1 MKRFFKYLGVVIGMS
16 LSRLNK
22 SNPLI
27 LASSTAFF
35 TTFSISPIVILLVNI
50 LGIYFQS
57 QEISERL
64 FVILRETFGNRA
76 EKQIEA
82 IVYNLMLIE
91 GKGWILVLDCV
102 ILLFVATTLLK
113 VIRQSIHVIWHI
125 SSKPENQIRVNV
137 VERSKASALILL
149 IGVLFV
155 ASLVI
160 DGSVALLKQY
170 LVELHPSFSILF
182 IQVVNVILSVFLIT
196 VWLTILFMLLP
207 DAYVAWEIALAGGF
221 VTSILFNIGKIVLGY
236 FLIRGQMVNIF
247 GASTS
252 FALILLFIFYTS
264 LILYFGASFTYVH
277 GSLRKKP
284 IRPGRYAHQYEE
296 KIISVEEAQ

>member
-1 MKRFFKYLGVVIGMS
+1 MKRFFNYLAKAIGMS

-50 LGIYFQS
+50 LGIYFES
-57 QEISERL
+57 QEISEHL
-64 FVILRETFGNRA
+64 FVILRETFGARA

-91 GKGWILVLDCV
+91 GKGWILVLDCL

-125 SSKPENQIRVNV
+125 TSKPENQIRVNL

-170 LVELHPSFSILF
+170 LVVLHPSFSIFF
-182 IQVVNVILSVFLIT
+182 IQVLNVILSIFLIT

-207 DAYVAWEIALAGGF
+207 DAYVAWKIAVAGGF
-221 VTSILFNIGKIVLGY
+221 VTSILFNVGKVVLGY
-236 FLIRGQMVNIF
+236 FLVHGQMVNIF

-264 LILYFGASFTYVH
+264 LILYFGGSFTYVH

-284 IRPGRYAHQYEE
+284 IRPGRFAHQYEK
-296 KIISVEEAQ
+296 KIVSVQNK

>member
-1 MKRFFKYLGVVIGMS
+1 MVRFFKYLSLVLGMS

-50 LGIYFQS
+50 LGIYFES
-57 QEISERL
+57 QEISDHL
-64 FVILRETFGNRA
+64 FVILRETFGAKA
-76 EKQIEA
+76 EMQIEA

-91 GKGWILVLDCV
+91 GKGWILVLDCI

-125 SSKPENQIRVNV
+125 SSKSENRIRVNV

-149 IGVLFV
+149 IGALFV
-155 ASLVI
+155 ASLI
-160 DGSVALLKQY
+160 LDGSVALLKQWF
-170 LVELHPSFSILF
+170 VDLHPSLSIFF
-182 IQVVNVILSVFLIT
+182 IQALNVMLSIFLIT

-207 DAYVAWEIALAGGF
+207 DAYVAWDIALSGGF

-236 FLIRGQMVNIF
+236 FLVRGQMVNIF

-264 LILYFGASFTYVH
+264 LILYFGAAFTYVH
-277 GSLRKKP
+277 GALRKKP
-284 IRPGRYAHQYEE
+284 IRPGRYANQYEE
-296 KIISVEEAQ
+296 KIIAMEEQ